1 MVNTATSDLSGVS
14 PAKDGAPFGKQPFI
28 VKLLKDMFKQRP
40 SLPYYRMTYD
50 VAKVSQYISNSYS
63 KMSLECLTKMLAT
76 LVWILS
82 GKRSQTMS
90 ILNTNYMHIDAY
102 SIIRFSQNDQ
112 NLDPTPPLF
121 ALAQF
126 W

>member
-1 MVNTATSDLSGVS
+1 
-14 PAKDGAPFGKQPFI
+14 
-28 VKLLKDMFKQRP
+28 
-40 SLPYYRMTYD
+40 MTYD

-63 KMSLECLTKMLAT
+63 KMSLECLTKTLAT

-82 GKRSQTMS
+82 GQRSQTIS

-112 NLDPTPPLF
+112 NLDPIPPLF